1 MQNTKKTSKKP
12 KIPSMEYW
20 NYRVINCDGYHSIHE
35 VHYDKKNKPIMWSE
49 EALIPVGESFEELKS
64 DLLHY
69 MLAIARPVLI
79 IKKNK
84 LYEEN

>member
-1 MQNTKKTSKKP
+1 MKKNIKKTQ
-12 KIPSMEYW
+12 KIPNINTW
-20 NYRVINCDGYHSIHE
+20 NYRVINHGTHYSIHE
-35 VHYDKKNKPIMWSE
+35 VYYEKNKPVAWTEDSVC
-49 EALIPVGESFEELKS
+49 PVGETFEELKS